1 MDTSLTKMSASTQ
14 DLVAARNA
22 FQSVTSGAAVNQDSW
37 MTQWCSTNWGDL
49 LQPAPLSIALLGSI
63 LIIASSVDDFS
74 LNSKAPP
81 GAPPFVWKYARHP
94 DSFKAC
100 LQQMVGNGYL
110 TFGTAHKNMEVIRA
124 NSGAI
129 PDVIK
134 STVTVIRTGNAEAV
148 AAGLRT
154 GIEDLKLLSQRC
166 RAEAKE
172 SEQAFRDMTGL
183 AQEMAGTTEQALA
196 QNKIQLEVLKIEKE
210 SEDLSLKEA
219 KDFLEVMK
227 ESYSKAEK
235 EFADAVHDFP
245 SGWDLMGMA
254 IAEAF
259 TDVIGAIGNA
269 LSSGSSRKAE
279 SSSAGVNAYS
289 TSSGSGDTPA
299 PAPVAA
305 TTSPNGVASQ
315 PNSETL
321 SDPASPLVP
330 IIIAQVTGIK
340 MLLND
345 GKPNWTQIRSDEG
358 SKGATYIQTF
368 LTMKTKQL
376 DTSKPI
382 SKELS
387 AHIEKALAIIGV
399 IADKAKSVSSAEEN
413 ALADQVAPTDKL
425 LTDLQALATSVN
437 LVLQQP
443 GASGKGL
450 ATPTASSS
458 SGSGA
463 GPASSTWEQMK
474 VDQTKAQL
482 EAARDS
488 YRKSADRLV
497 AQQKELTKTIVEL
510 TSISLTGATL
520 EQMLPVLRKA
530 VGSFTILRGQF
541 SKLSQFFDSVASL
554 LVDVMGPSVDR
565 WAATLSTAE
574 AQARRG
580 EREKALG
587 GVTISAMTRDIIY
600 RQMMTPLK
608 ISMLANKIAIV
619 YLSISHDFIIPAQQN
634 VGGMLQFATSA
645 DKAAMIEKLQKAQVE
660 LKRSSAR
667 ASEEIAARVLADQ
680 KSFETT
686 INARLDTIVKAV
698 QLVLPAAAAPVP
710 AHMKEITDAHV
721 LDTDTTRKL
730 QTEVNPAFD
739 INSMM

>member
-1 MDTSLTKMSASTQ
+1 MSASTQ
-14 DLVAARNA
+14 EFVIARNA
-22 FQSVTSGAAVNQDSW
+22 FQGVTSGAAVNQDSW
-37 MTQWCSTNWGDL
+37 MTQWFSTNWGDL

-63 LIIASSVDDFS
+63 LILASSVDDFS

-110 TFGTAHKNMEVIRA
+110 AFGTAHKNMEVIRA

-134 STVTVIRTGNAEAV
+134 NTVTVIRTGNAEAV
-148 AAGLRT
+148 SAGLRT
-154 GIEDLKLLSQRC
+154 GIEDLKSLSQRC
-166 RAEAKE
+166 RVEAKE

-227 ESYSKAEK
+227 EVVLFEGR
-235 EFADAVHDFP
+235 E
-245 SGWDLMGMA
+245 
-254 IAEAF
+254 
-259 TDVIGAIGNA
+259 
-269 LSSGSSRKAE
+269 
-279 SSSAGVNAYS
+279 
-289 TSSGSGDTPA
+289 
-299 PAPVAA
+299 
-305 TTSPNGVASQ
+305 
-315 PNSETL
+315 
-321 SDPASPLVP
+321 
-330 IIIAQVTGIK
+330 GI
-340 MLLND
+340 
-345 GKPNWTQIRSDEG
+345 RRR
-358 SKGATYIQTF
+358 YIQTF
-368 LTMKTKQL
+368 LTMKKKQL

-399 IADKAKSVSSAEEN
+399 ITDKAKSVSSTEEN

-425 LTDLQALATSVN
+425 LTDLQTLATSVN

-463 GPASSTWEQMK
+463 GPASVKM
-474 VDQTKAQL
+474 DQTKAQL

-510 TSISLTGATL
+510 TAISLIGANL
-520 EQMLPVLRKA
+520 EQMLPVLRRA

-574 AQARRG
+574 AQVRRG

-608 ISMLANKIAIV
+608 VSMLANKIATV
-619 YLSISHDFIIPAQQN
+619 YLSISHDFIIPAQKD
-634 VGGMLQFATSA
+634 VGGMLQFATST
-645 DKAAMIEKLQKAQVE
+645 DKAAMIEKLQMAQVE

-710 AHMKEITDAHV
+710 AHMKEITNAHV
-721 LDTDTTRKL
+721 VDTDTTRKL

-739 INSMM
+739 IGSMM

>member
-1 MDTSLTKMSASTQ
+1 MSASTQ
-14 DLVAARNA
+14 EFVVARNA
-22 FQSVTSGAAVNQDSW
+22 FQGVTSGAAVNQDSW
-37 MTQWCSTNWGDL
+37 MT
-49 LQPAPLSIALLGSI
+49 
-63 LIIASSVDDFS
+63 VDDFS

-81 GAPPFVWKYARHP
+81 GAPPFLWKYARHP

-134 STVTVIRTGNAEAV
+134 NTVTVIRTGNAEAV
-148 AAGLRT
+148 SAGLRT
-154 GIEDLKLLSQRC
+154 GIEDLKSLSQRC
-166 RAEAKE
+166 RIEAKE

-245 SGWDLMGMA
+245 SGWDLLGMA

-259 TDVIGAIGNA
+259 TDAIGAIGNA

-315 PNSETL
+315 PNSEAL

-345 GKPNWTQIRSDEG
+345 GKPDWTQIRSVEG

-368 LTMKTKQL
+368 LTMKKKQL

-399 IADKAKSVSSAEEN
+399 ITDKAKSVSSAEEN

-425 LTDLQALATSVN
+425 LTDLQTLATSV
-437 LVLQQP
+437 
-443 GASGKGL
+443 
-450 ATPTASSS
+450 
-458 SGSGA
+458 
-463 GPASSTWEQMK
+463 K

-510 TSISLTGATL
+510 TAISLIGANL
-520 EQMLPVLRKA
+520 EQMLPVLRRA

-574 AQARRG
+574 AQVRRG

-608 ISMLANKIAIV
+608 VSMLANKIATV
-619 YLSISHDFIIPAQQN
+619 YLSISHDFIIPAQKD
-634 VGGMLQFATSA
+634 VGGMLQFATST

-710 AHMKEITDAHV
+710 AHMKEITNAHV
-721 LDTDTTRKL
+721 VDTDTTRKL
-730 QTEVNPAFD
+730 QTEEVNAEFRLDSFP
-739 INSMM
+739 SMSTAGGSTLRIVGVLIQC